1 MMKPIS
7 ADFSGFSI
15 MPVTRG
21 NDTMKIETN
30 PPPFFFLFQANIK
43 QRVVRAASSSPRRPR
58 RLPPLR
64 PFVSPLFFY

>member
-1 MMKPIS
+1 MKPIR

-30 PPPFFFLFQANIK
+30 PPPFFFFF
-43 QRVVRAASSSPRRPR
+43 RPTSSNESSV
-58 RLPPLR
+58 PLR
-64 PFVSPLFFY
+64 PVPEGHDGCRHYGHSSPPFFFY